1 MWLEPMEWLSQGV
14 GGQSLESKKMADSLG
29 LWAVNTA
36 VSKHLQG
43 LSGTKR
49 SDWYLKCSLC
59 GCRVKA
65 GGGKLAESGRGVT
78 KKKAV
83 WLPQRWI
90 SQVHLGG

>member
-1 MWLEPMEWLSQGV
+1 
-14 GGQSLESKKMADSLG
+14 MADSLG

-59 GCRVKA
+59 VCRVKA
-65 GGGKLAESGRGVT
+65 GGGKLAERGRGVT

-90 SQVHLGG
+90 VRSILAAEQQHLTTEGMWSAGKA